1 MTISADNMAYHA
13 KYVIIMEMANRVTL
27 TDLSVSVT
35 LLSQM
40 FRYLAFLQVDI
51 PKFLHSIGLDP
62 QALQSPE
69 ARISAETYLYIQDQA
84 AKLTNDSYFG
94 LHMGEFAEAGSWSI
108 LGYLMMNS
116 KTVGEAIEK
125 TNRYSRIVGDLIQ
138 THKRIQ
144 DQKIEFV
151 FSKSPFI
158 PKMSRHCFEASISG
172 CVHML
177 RALTGVK
184 LIPVDVR
191 FDSPLPKTTDEYRR
205 IFQCP
210 VHFEQTENSLT
221 IDTNLLETPIL
232 LPNPELLQYFENYA
246 KDYMAK
252 IDQKNELTRE
262 MTRQILSQLDRE
274 NLTIDS
280 IAQEMHMSVR
290 TLQNR
295 LSKEGAVFSKLLRNA
310 RVKLAQNYLREG
322 YSVEMI
328 TYLLG
333 FSEPSVFRK
342 AFKKWSGVTP
352 GEYRQQFA

>member
-125 TNRYSRIVGDLIQ
+125 TNRYSRIVGD
-138 THKRIQ
+138 
-144 DQKIEFV
+144 
-151 FSKSPFI
+151 
-158 PKMSRHCFEASISG
+158 
-172 CVHML
+172 
-177 RALTGVK
+177 
-184 LIPVDVR
+184 
-191 FDSPLPKTTDEYRR
+191 
-205 IFQCP
+205 
-210 VHFEQTENSLT
+210 
-221 IDTNLLETPIL
+221 
-232 LPNPELLQYFENYA
+232 
-246 KDYMAK
+246 
-252 IDQKNELTRE
+252 
-262 MTRQILSQLDRE
+262 
-274 NLTIDS
+274 
-280 IAQEMHMSVR
+280 
-290 TLQNR
+290 
-295 LSKEGAVFSKLLRNA
+295 
-310 RVKLAQNYLREG
+310 
-322 YSVEMI
+322 
-328 TYLLG
+328 
-333 FSEPSVFRK
+333 
-342 AFKKWSGVTP
+342 
-352 GEYRQQFA
+352 